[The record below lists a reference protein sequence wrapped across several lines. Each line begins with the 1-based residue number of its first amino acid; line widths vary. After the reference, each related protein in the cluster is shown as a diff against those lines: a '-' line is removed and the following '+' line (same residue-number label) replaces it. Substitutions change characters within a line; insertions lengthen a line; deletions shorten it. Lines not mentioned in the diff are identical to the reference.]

1 MCFSGRE
8 HRRDQQRA
16 RASVLRVP
24 HGSVPIQLRKRVRD
38 LGEAPLHVGEVGQ
51 EPASVFQPALQRPG
65 ETHLSS
71 VEDII
76 LIFKAYW
83 SLQSLQLKI

>member
-16 RASVLRVP
+16 RASILGVP
-24 HGSVPIQLRKRVRD
+24 HGSVPVQLRKRVRD
-38 LGEAPLHVGEVGQ
+38 LGEASLHVGEVGQ

-65 ETHLSS
+65 KT
-71 VEDII
+71 
-76 LIFKAYW
+76 
-83 SLQSLQLKI
+83 LKILFLYLKRTGAYTPST